1 MKCAGCYKEGADGY
15 CSGCRRKLFDGKK
28 VSHVLSF
35 DQPTADNLVEY
46 HEKTKRLSISGV
58 QLKYSLRL
66 EKKELQLTVKGGQY
80 ILKPVPPGL
89 IAFHDQAPENE
100 HLTMQIAKQVFKIPV
115 AENALIFFRD
125 GSPAYI
131 TRRFDVN
138 PDGTKQLQEDFAQ
151 LIGKSRQQDGENY
164 KYEGSYEDIGQFIQS
179 KVSAPIPVLESFFK
193 QVLFNSI
200 FSNWDAHLKNFS
212 LIQTEFGDH
221 VLSRAYDLMCTVLH
235 APSESDT
242 ALDLYEGD
250 FESSHY
256 RQFGCYGRPNFEELA
271 LRLGLLPS
279 RSSRIINELLSQK
292 DEVEKMIEHSFLDLS
307 TQDQYLLVYQDKIRR
322 FT

>member
-35 DQPTADNLVEY
+35 DQPTADNLGEY

-66 EKKELQLTVKGGQY
+66 EKKGLQLTIKGGQY

-89 IAFHDQAPENE
+89 IALHDQAPENE

-193 QVLFNSI
+193 QVLFNYI
-200 FSNWDAHLKNFS
+200 FSNGDAHLKNFS

-221 VLSRAYDLMCTVLH
+221 VLSKAYDLMCTVLH

-250 FESSHY
+250 LESTY
-256 RQFGCYGRPNFEELA
+256 YQQFGCFGRPNFEELA

>member
-1 MKCAGCYKEGADGY
+1 M
-15 CSGCRRKLFDGKK
+15 
-28 VSHVLSF
+28 LSF

-115 AENALIFFRD
+115 AENALIYFRD

-193 QVLFNSI
+193 QVLFNYI
-200 FSNWDAHLKNFS
+200 FSNGDAHLKNFS

-250 FESSHY
+250 FESSRY

-279 RSSRIINELLSQK
+279 RSSRIINELLSKK

-307 TQDQYLLVYQDKIRR
+307 TQEQYLHFYQDKIRR

>member
-115 AENALIFFRD
+115 AENALIYFRD

-193 QVLFNSI
+193 QVLFNYI
-200 FSNWDAHLKNFS
+200 FSNGDAHLKNFS

-221 VLSRAYDLMCTVLH
+221 VLSKAYDLMCTVLH

-250 FESSHY
+250 LESTY
-256 RQFGCYGRPNFEELA
+256 YQQFGCFGRPNFEELA

>member
-1 MKCAGCYKEGADGY
+1 MIY
-15 CSGCRRKLFDGKK
+15 
-28 VSHVLSF
+28 
-35 DQPTADNLVEY
+35 
-46 HEKTKRLSISGV
+46 
-58 QLKYSLRL
+58 
-66 EKKELQLTVKGGQY
+66 
-80 ILKPVPPGL
+80 
-89 IAFHDQAPENE
+89 
-100 HLTMQIAKQVFKIPV
+100 
-115 AENALIFFRD
+115 FRD

-193 QVLFNSI
+193 QVLFNYI
-200 FSNWDAHLKNFS
+200 FSNGDAHLKNFS

-221 VLSRAYDLMCTVLH
+221 VLSKAYDLMCTVLH

-250 FESSHY
+250 LESTY
-256 RQFGCYGRPNFEELA
+256 YQQFGCFGRPNFEELA

-279 RSSRIINELLSQK
+279 RSSRIINELLSKK

-307 TQDQYLLVYQDKIRR
+307 TQEQYLHFYQDKIRR

>member
-221 VLSRAYDLMCTVLH
+221 VLSKAYDLMCTVLH

-250 FESSHY
+250 LESTY
-256 RQFGCYGRPNFEELA
+256 YQQFGCFGRPNFEELA

>member
-115 AENALIFFRD
+115 AENALIYFRD

-193 QVLFNSI
+193 QVLFNYI
-200 FSNWDAHLKNFS
+200 FSNGDAHLKNFS

-250 FESSHY
+250 FESSRY

-279 RSSRIINELLSQK
+279 RSSRIINELLSKK

-307 TQDQYLLVYQDKIRR
+307 TQEQYLHFYQDKIRR